1 MQEEDF
7 IEFTEEE
14 QRVIL
19 RKQVKSKNSQ
29 LFDTVKNVG
38 VESNTDF
45 AIFNNFGY
53 KGLYNR
59 LGAKEIAQKKNVKP
73 RAILDF
79 MGSTELAVN
88 LFRITQ
94 ANDKIKNDN
103 ITNKQEANT
112 TRYKAGVIV
121 RKAIKEMGGTMP
133 EDLPAYE
140 DVKKVERRI
149 EKGKKISKKEIK
161 KIKEQF

>member
-1 MQEEDF
+1 M
-7 IEFTEEE
+7 
-14 QRVIL
+14 L
-19 RKQVKSKNSQ
+19 HLYN
-29 LFDTVKNVG
+29 G
-38 VESNTDF
+38 VE
-45 AIFNNFGY
+45 IQKLG
-53 KGLYNR
+53 

-79 MGSTELAVN
+79 MGSTELAAN

-112 TRYKAGVIV
+112 THYKAGVIV